1 MNASPERPR
10 LAVVRATLDD
20 VEHPLEP
27 FWRGVIAFRLLTLVT
42 VIAVSLYHLGGYA
55 RPLGAVA
62 VLVAMTLWTAVLF
75 WGYLG
80 RLPGLPDRRGLLAVV
95 DVGVCCVIMAT
106 TPLIVTDAQL
116 DAGTPGMGSIW
127 TSGSVLAC
135 AVAFRIR
142 GGLAA
147 ALVISAAL
155 VLAKQRIGGL
165 EIGDIELLVL
175 AGLTVGFASRVLQR
189 AAARLRRISAEQAAD
204 AERERLTRQIHD
216 GVLQVLAHVQRRG
229 SEIGGGAAELGT
241 LAGEQEVALRTLLTG
256 GAGNADASGHRDLA
270 AALRTLSSPRVTV
283 SAPADPLE
291 LPAAVTDEIEAV
303 VRAALSNVDEH
314 AGPGARAWVLVE
326 ELEREL
332 EVSVRDDGPGIPDG
346 RLAEAESEG
355 RIGVARSIRGR
366 VAELGGTLSLDTGPG
381 RGTEWAL
388 RVPRPARTRGVVVP

>member
-1 MNASPERPR
+1 MTGPGLS
-10 LAVVRATLDD
+10 LVRSTLDD

-42 VIAVSLYHLGGYA
+42 VIGVTLYHLGGYA
-55 RPLGAVA
+55 RPYGALA
-62 VLVAMTLWTAVLF
+62 VLAVMTAWTAVLS

-80 RLPGLPDRRGLLAVV
+80 RLPGLPDRRGLLALV
-95 DVGVCCVIMAT
+95 DVAVSCAVMGT
-106 TPLIVTDAQL
+106 TPLVVLDAQL

-142 GGLAA
+142 GGLIA

-155 VLAKQRIGGL
+155 VLGKRRFGL
-165 EIGDIELLVL
+165 LELGDIELLVL

-189 AAARLRRISAEQAAD
+189 AAARLRRIAAEQAAD

-229 SEIGGGAAELGT
+229 TEMGGGAAELGT

-256 GAGNADASGHRDLA
+256 GAGNTDATGHRDLG
-270 AALRTLSSPRVTV
+270 AALRTLSSTRVTV

-303 VRAALSNVDEH
+303 VRAALANVDAH
-314 AGPGARAWVLVE
+314 AGPDARAWVLVE
-326 ELEREL
+326 ELDAEL
-332 EVSVRDDGPGIPDG
+332 EISVRDDGPGIPEG
-346 RLAEAESEG
+346 RLAQAESEG
-355 RIGVARSIRGR
+355 RLGVARSIRGR
-366 VAELGGTLSLDTGPG
+366 AEQLGGTLSLDTGPG

-388 RVPRPARTRGVVVP
+388 RLPRPARRQGAVAS

>member
-1 MNASPERPR
+1 MNGSPERPR
-10 LAVVRATLDD
+10 LSVVRATLDD

-42 VIAVSLYHLGGYA
+42 VIGVTLWHLDGYA
-55 RPLGAVA
+55 RPYGAAV
-62 VLVAMTLWTAVLF
+62 VLVVMTLWTAVLS

-80 RLPGLPDRRGLLAVV
+80 RLPGLPDRRGALAVA
-95 DVGVCCVIMAT
+95 DLAVCCLVMAA
-106 TPLIVTDAQL
+106 TPLVVFEAQL

-142 GGLAA
+142 GGLIA

-155 VLAKQRIGGL
+155 VLSKWRFGL
-165 EIGDIELLVL
+165 LELGDIELLVL

-189 AAARLRRISAEQAAD
+189 AAARLRRSAAQQAAD

-229 SEIGGGAAELGT
+229 TEMGGGAAELGT
-241 LAGEQEVALRTLLTG
+241 LAGEQEVALRTLLTA
-256 GAGNADASGHRDLA
+256 GAPTTDATGHRDLG

-291 LPAAVTDEIEAV
+291 LPASVTDEIEAV
-303 VRAALSNVDEH
+303 VRAALANVDAH
-314 AGPGARAWVLVE
+314 AGPEARAWVLVE
-326 ELEREL
+326 ELDRDL
-332 EVSVRDDGPGIPDG
+332 EISVRDDGPGIPDG

-355 RIGVARSIRGR
+355 RLGVARSIRGR
-366 VAELGGTLSLDTGPG
+366 VEQLGGTLSLDTGPG
-381 RGTEWAL
+381 RGTEWAV
-388 RVPRPARTRGVVVP
+388 RVPRPVRTQGVAS